1 MPNLDQMTK
10 LTQESYAKY
19 NFFYSFQILNI
30 IKCSHSNN
38 ICYNARLAINF
49 ISRNGPIAQL
59 VEQRIENPRV
69 TGSIPVRATK
79 YNKAH
84 SDVGFFIA

>member
-1 MPNLDQMTK
+1 MPNLDQETK
-10 LTQESYAKY
+10 STLKSYDKCH
-19 NFFYSFQILNI
+19 FFSSFQTLNI

-79 YNKAH
+79 ILSSK
-84 SDVGFFIA
+84 

>member
-1 MPNLDQMTK
+1 MPDL
-10 LTQESYAKY
+10 
-19 NFFYSFQILNI
+19 FFIIFQTLNI
-30 IKCSHSNN
+30 IKCSQLNN

-69 TGSIPVRATK
+69 TGSIPGRATK
-79 YNKAH
+79 
-84 SDVGFFIA
+84 I